1 MWGIHH
7 TIHSCT
13 GDRMSRPNRREFLAG
28 MVWCPSVMAAN
39 GARSLPVV
47 PPFPLGELSLT
58 ELKAGLDSARFSAR
72 SLVEQF
78 LARIAAI
85 DRAGPRLRS
94 VLETNPDALAL
105 AASHDAER
113 KAGKTRGPLHGIP
126 ILIKDNIATAD
137 QMQTTAGSLAL
148 VGAKPPRDA
157 HVVQQ
162 LRAAGAVL
170 LGKTNLSEWANFRSS
185 RSTSGWS
192 ARGGQTKNPHVLD
205 RDPSGS
211 SSGSAAAVA
220 AGLCAGAIGT
230 ETDGSIVSPAAHCGI
245 VGLKPTVGRIGRTGI
260 IPIAASQDTAGPMT
274 RTVRDAAILLTAL
287 SGPDAQDPATRAGKP
302 AGDYTRFLDPHG
314 LRGARIG
321 VVRRYFGFYPAV
333 DRLIAGALSAM
344 QSAGA
349 VLVDPV
355 GDEDFCRFGSH
366 EITVLLYEFKAGLNA
381 YLATLGPTAPV
392 RTLAELMAFN
402 EEHAGKE
409 MPFFGQDLLHRA
421 EQCGPLTDQKYRD
434 AITACR
440 RLSREEGIDQLMDTH
455 KLDALVAPTNGPAAV
470 VDLLYSG
477 RGGGGGGCSSAAAV
491 AGYPHITVPAGFV
504 RDLPIGI
511 SFFGRAWSEPTLL
524 KLAYAYEQ
532 ATHNRRTPR
541 FLPYLEFD
549 GM

>member
-1 MWGIHH
+1 MFRLHRRQFL
-7 TIHSCT
+7 T
-13 GDRMSRPNRREFLAG
+13 G
-28 MVWCPSVMAAN
+28 MAIGPTAMLV
-39 GARSLPVV
+39 RSGEVSAAI
-47 PPFPLGELSLT
+47 PPFPLGELSIA
-58 ELKAGLDSARFSAR
+58 ELQTGLDSARFTSVA
-72 SLVEQF
+72 LVEQYQ
-78 LARIAAI
+78 ARIAAI

-105 AASHDAER
+105 ARTCDAER
-113 KAGKTRGPLHGIP
+113 KANRGRGSLHGMP

-137 QMQTTAGSLAL
+137 KMQTTAGSLAL
-148 VGAKPPRDA
+148 VDARPPQDA
-157 HVVQQ
+157 HVVRQ
-162 LRAAGAVL
+162 LRAAGGVL

-192 ARGGQTKNPHVLD
+192 ARGGQTKNPYVLD
-205 RDPSGS
+205 RNPSGS
-211 SSGSAAAVA
+211 SSGSAVAVA

-230 ETDGSIVSPAAHCGI
+230 ETDGSIVSPASHCGI
-245 VGLKPTVGRIGRTGI
+245 VGLKPTVGLIGRTGI

-274 RTVRDAAILLTAL
+274 RTVRDAAILLNAL
-287 SGPDAQDPATRAGKP
+287 VGPDADDPATHTRKP
-302 AGDYTRFLDPHG
+302 APDYTRFLDPKG
-314 LRGARIG
+314 LQGARIG
-321 VVRRYFGFYPAV
+321 VVRRYFGFSPAV
-333 DRLIAGALSAM
+333 DRLLAEALTAL

-366 EITVLLYEFKAGLNA
+366 EITVLLYEFRAGLNA
-381 YLATLGPTAPV
+381 YLATLGPTARV
-392 RTLAELMAFN
+392 RTLADLIAFN
-402 EEHAGKE
+402 TDHADRE
-409 MPFFGQDLLHRA
+409 MPFFGQELLLRA
-421 EQCGPLTDQKYRD
+421 EQCGPLTEKKYQEAR
-434 AITACR
+434 ATCLR
-440 RLSREEGIDQLMDTH
+440 FSRAEGIDRVMDMH

-504 RDLPIGI
+504 QELPVGL

-532 ATHNRRTPR
+532 ATHKRRPPR